1 MPLCSRRSAVAVA
14 ISLVGLSALATPAA
28 AQPVP
33 RVTAAATTSDADFS
47 KTLTATTRQVTPA
60 VVEIFATSYAPGDG
74 VVPRSADLVS
84 TQRASGSGVIVDAE
98 GYIITN
104 AHVVRG
110 AQRLRV
116 ELSLPADGRSI
127 LRTRGRTVSGQ
138 IVGVDPETDLAVI
151 KIEERNLP
159 TVAFGDS
166 DELSAGQLVLAFG
179 SPLGLNNSVSLG
191 VISAVARQ
199 LEPESPMIYLQT
211 DASINP
217 GSSGGPLVDVRGR
230 LVGIN
235 TLIVSKTGGNEGL
248 GFAAPSNIVRAVY
261 DQIRKFGRVRRGEIG
276 IRAQTI
282 TPELASGLQLTRTH
296 GVILAD
302 VIPGSPAAQAGLRP
316 GDLVVALDGKPME
329 NGRQLHVNLYRRLIG
344 DVIALDVLRS
354 GQTVRIAVAMDERHD
369 PFSSLKSAD
378 PRQNLVAR
386 LGILGVDLDQRIA
399 MMLPVVRVKN
409 GVVVASTAARGIDV
423 REGGLAAGDVVYAVN
438 RQPVTGIAELRT
450 ALEQF
455 KAGDSVV
462 LHLERRGELT
472 FLAFTVD

>member
-1 MPLCSRRSAVAVA
+1 MVLRRRRRMVPSAAG
-14 ISLVGLSALATPAA
+14 ITLLLVTAA
-28 AQPVP
+28 PVTAQPVP
-33 RVTAAATTSDADFS
+33 RTAAATDRDLSQ
-47 KTLTATTRQVTPA
+47 TLAATTRVVTPA

-74 VVPRSADLVS
+74 VVARSADLVS
-84 TQRASGSGVIVDAE
+84 TQRASGSGVIVDAD

-110 AQRLRV
+110 AQRVRV
-116 ELSLPADGRSI
+116 ELSVPADGRSI
-127 LRTRGRTVSGQ
+127 LRTRGRSVTGQ
-138 IVGVDPETDLAVI
+138 IVGVDVETDLAVV

-159 TVAFGDS
+159 TLTFGDS

-191 VISAVARQ
+191 VISSVARQ
-199 LEPESPMIYLQT
+199 LEPESPMIYVQT

-235 TLIVSKTGGNEGL
+235 TLIVSQTGGNDGL
-248 GFAAPSNIVRAVY
+248 SFAAPSNIVRAVY

-282 TPELASGLQLTRTH
+282 TPELATGLLLPRNS

-302 VIPGSPAAQAGLRP
+302 VIPGSPAAQAGIRP
-316 GDLVVALDGKPME
+316 GDIVLALDGKAME

-344 DVIALDVLRS
+344 DVIALDVLRD
-354 GQTVRIAVAMDERHD
+354 GQTLKVAVAMTERHD
-369 PFSSLKSAD
+369 PFSSLQSAD
-378 PRQNLVAR
+378 PRQNLVPR
-386 LGILGVDLDQRIA
+386 LGILGVDLDPRIA
-399 MMLPVVRVKN
+399 TMLPVLRVKS
-409 GVVVASTAARGIDV
+409 GVVVASTAARGIDA

-438 RQPVTGIAELRT
+438 RKPVATVAELRT
-450 ALEQF
+450 ALDQL
-455 KAGDSVV
+455 KSGDAVV
-462 LHLERRGELT
+462 LHLERRGELL
-472 FLAFTVD
+472 FLAFTVE